1 MQDVVYLLY
10 SQAQSYF
17 THKLNTRME
26 DYKII
31 RHSDIVNLFIHR
43 KELCRSFTVEEHTVM
58 HVHNGAIDIK
68 GENGSITITAGQSAF
83 IRRNHRVSISRH
95 PGPDGTDHQSMAF
108 NIPKKFL
115 MRVYDSLKDELA
127 SYPETDMVGNLTFLP
142 ERPDLSSFFGSFLP
156 FYTTEAD
163 PDAQWLEMK
172 FREGIHILLQ
182 AAPEIHTALFDF
194 KSQWKIDILPFMEDN
209 FRYDLSIAQLA
220 HYTGRSLASFKRD
233 FKKVSDLTP
242 ERWLLRRRLE
252 EAHKMLCR
260 GGCSVT
266 EVSNECGFSSL
277 SYFSRVYKDAYG
289 VSPATVLKGNG

>member
-1 MQDVVYLLY
+1 MQYIC
-10 SQAQSYF
+10 F
-17 THKLNTRME
+17 THRLNFILLTGSME
-26 DYKII
+26 DYKIV
-31 RHSDIVNLFIHR
+31 RHSEIVNLFIHR

-68 GENGSITITAGQSAF
+68 GDGGPITISAGQSVF
-83 IRRNHRVSISRH
+83 IRRNHKVSISRH
-95 PGPDGTDHQSMAF
+95 PGPDGTAHQSMAF

-115 MRVYDSLKDELA
+115 MRVYDDLKDELA
-127 SYPETDMVGNLTFLP
+127 SYPETDAVESLTFLP

-194 KSQWKIDILPFMEDN
+194 KSQWKIEILPFMEEN

-242 ERWLLRRRLE
+242 EKWLLRRRLE
-252 EAHKMLCR
+252 EAHRMLTI

-266 EVSNECGFSSL
+266 HVADECGFSSL
-277 SYFSRVYKDAYG
+277 SYFSRVYKEAYG
-289 VSPATVLKGNG
+289 VSPTSVMKESQ

>member
-1 MQDVVYLLY
+1 MQYIC
-10 SQAQSYF
+10 F
-17 THKLNTRME
+17 THRLNFILLTGSME
-26 DYKII
+26 DYKIV

-68 GENGSITITAGQSAF
+68 GEDGSITISAGQSAF
-83 IRRNHRVSISRH
+83 IRRNHKISISRH
-95 PGPDGTDHQSMAF
+95 PAQDGTEHQSMAF
-108 NIPKKFL
+108 NLPKKFL
-115 MRVYDSLKDELA
+115 MRVYDSLKDELQPAGDIA
-127 SYPETDMVGNLTFLP
+127 SVKDITFLP
-142 ERPDLSSFFGSFLP
+142 QRPDLSSFFGSFLP
-156 FYTTEAD
+156 FYTTEVD

-182 AAPEIHTALFDF
+182 TAPEIQTALFDF
-194 KSQWKIDILPFMEDN
+194 KSRWKIDILPFMEEN

-242 ERWLLRRRLE
+242 ERWLLHRRLE
-252 EAHKMLCR
+252 EAHKMLIK

-266 EVSNECGFSSL
+266 YVADECGFSSL
-277 SYFSRVYKDAYG
+277 SYFSRVYKDAFG
-289 VSPATVLKGNG
+289 VSPAADMKGGR

>member
-1 MQDVVYLLY
+1 
-10 SQAQSYF
+10 
-17 THKLNTRME
+17 ME
-26 DYKII
+26 DYKIV

-68 GENGSITITAGQSAF
+68 GEDGSITISAGQSVF
-83 IRRNHRVSISRH
+83 IRRNHKVCIARH
-95 PGPDGTDHQSMAF
+95 PGPDGTAHQSMAF
-108 NIPKKFL
+108 NLPKKFL
-115 MRVYDSLKDELA
+115 MRVYDGLKDEFA
-127 SYPETDMVGNLTFLP
+127 SYPDTDMAGNLTFLP

-194 KSQWKIDILPFMEDN
+194 KSQWKIEILPFMEEN
-209 FRYDLSIAQLA
+209 FRYDLSITQIA

-242 ERWLLRRRLE
+242 ERWLLQRRLE
-252 EAHKMLCR
+252 EARSMLK
-260 GGCSVT
+260 GGCTSVT
-266 EVSNECGFSSL
+266 HVADECGFSSL

-289 VSPATVLKGNG
+289 VSPASELKT